1 MDLSRTIVA
10 VSSGIAASRK
20 SVIRI
25 SGSQVTQILRE
36 LIGPSSASSLDAK
49 RACRF
54 RTNAQLSLC
63 GRKYT
68 VPLACY
74 YWPNARSF
82 TGEACAELHLTG
94 ALPLMESMVE
104 QLVTLGADLAERGEF
119 TLRSFL
125 AGKLDLTQAEA
136 VLGVIEA
143 DEANDLEHALGQLAG
158 NISQPVKH
166 LKDEV
171 VGLCAR
177 LEAGLDFVEEDIEFI
192 STEELTLQLSSILS
206 RLNAISEQLTTRGS
220 RNRIP
225 TAVIVGLP
233 NAGKSTLFN
242 RLCNQDRAI
251 VSQRAG
257 TTRDAIR
264 SNINVFD
271 QRIEL
276 VDTAGIE
283 ELANATPRALAQT
296 VLKSR
301 LAEADLIVF
310 CIARSES
317 LDPNWY
323 RSQLDSLKA
332 QGPVLTVGTKTDLA
346 VHSHDAPDTIDRP
359 CFDVVTASNDEDS
372 LNTIRDLIHAKL
384 AESNANKRSEAMHQ
398 TIIRCR
404 KSLTEAC
411 GCIQSAIENAES
423 MIGEE
428 IVAADLRLAIIEL
441 SSVIGEVHTEDILGE
456 IFSRFCIGK

>member
-25 SGSQVTQILRE
+25 SGLQVTHILKQF
-36 LIGPSSASSLDAK
+36 LAPSSVGSLDTK

-54 RTNAQLSLC
+54 DANAQLSIC
-63 GRKYT
+63 GLTYT
-68 VPLACY
+68 LPFSCY

-82 TGEACAELHLTG
+82 TGESCAELHLTG
-94 ALPLMESMVE
+94 SLPLIESTVE
-104 QLVTLGADLAERGEF
+104 HIVALGADLAERGEF

-143 DEANDLEHALGQLAG
+143 DEANDLEYALGQLAG
-158 NISQPVKH
+158 NISRPVKR
-166 LKDEV
+166 LKDAV

-192 STEELTLQLSSILS
+192 STEELISTLSSILT
-206 RLNAISEQLTTRGS
+206 RLNAISEQLNTRGS

-225 TAVIVGLP
+225 TAIIVGLP

-264 SNINVFD
+264 TNIDIFD
-271 QRIEL
+271 QRIDL

-283 ELANATPRALAQT
+283 ELANTTPRALAQT

-310 CIARSES
+310 CIATSER
-317 LDPNWY
+317 LDLKWY
-323 RSQLDSLKA
+323 HSQLSSLKV
-332 QGPVLTVGTKTDLA
+332 QGPVLTVGTKSDLTGHLTENLA
-346 VHSHDAPDTIDRP
+346 AFDRP
-359 CFDVVTASNDEDS
+359 RFDVVTASNDEVS
-372 LNTIRDLIHAKL
+372 LHQIRKLIQAKL
-384 AESNANKRSEAMHQ
+384 SESNANKHSDAMHQ
-398 TIIRCR
+398 TMIRCR
-404 KSLTEAC
+404 KSLLQAC
-411 GCIQSAIENAES
+411 ERIQSAIENAKSE
-423 MIGEE
+423 IGEE